1 MEIKVF
7 ARGNKN
13 QEETIKL
20 KNWLEENEIPF
31 LYIDLNQNS
40 EFFDYVVN
48 KLKFNDV
55 PVIDIGGLIS
65 FSGYSK
71 NMLESN
77 KKLMMKLTNQ

>member
-7 ARGNKN
+7 ARGDKN
-13 QEETIKL
+13 LEETIKL
-20 KNWLEENEIPF
+20 KNWLEGNEIPF
-31 LYIDLNQNS
+31 LYVDLDQNP

-48 KLKFNDV
+48 KLKFNGV

-77 KKLMMKLTNQ
+77 KKLMMKLTN

>member
-7 ARGNKN
+7 GRSDKK

-31 LYIDLNQNS
+31 LYIDLDKNP

-48 KLKFNDV
+48 KLKFKEV

-71 NMLESN
+71 NLLEPN
-77 KKLMMKLTNQ
+77 KKLMIKLTNQ

>member
-7 ARGNKN
+7 ARGNIK
-13 QEETIKL
+13 QEETTKL

-31 LYIDLNQNS
+31 LYVDLDKNP

>member
-20 KNWLEENEIPF
+20 KNWLEENKIPF
-31 LYIDLNQNS
+31 LYIDLDQNT

-48 KLKFNDV
+48 KLRFNDV

-77 KKLMMKLTNQ
+77 KKLMIKLTSQ

>member
-7 ARGNKN
+7 GRGDKK

-31 LYIDLNQNS
+31 LYIDLDKNP

-48 KLKFNDV
+48 KLKFKDV
-55 PVIDIGGLIS
+55 PVIDIGGVVS
-65 FSGYSK
+65 FTGYVEIL
-71 NMLESN
+71 LESN
-77 KKLMMKLTNQ
+77 KKLMIKLTS